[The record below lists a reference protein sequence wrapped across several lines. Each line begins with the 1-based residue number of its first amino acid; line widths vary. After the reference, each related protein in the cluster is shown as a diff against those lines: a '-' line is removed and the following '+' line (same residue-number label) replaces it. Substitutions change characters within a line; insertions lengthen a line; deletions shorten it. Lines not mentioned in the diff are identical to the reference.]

1 MRAQGYNGDTN
12 MQREINGLKTLIL
25 QDNPSANCTHCF
37 AQPLHFTLVTVAKRQ
52 CDVGRFFAILT
63 FELNVI
69 GASFERQT
77 ISQENQDEKL
87 KELLNFGKVL
97 TWRDPVRI
105 VHVLEVIA
113 SLRSPDRMGAED
125 LQSFEFVYMLHFM
138 LKELAITKDL
148 SPINSFANYDKDK
161 IMRLAKYYPNEF
173 GDNKLQE
180 LSSQLDDYIVY
191 MRQSD
196 NKLSNLKGLGD
207 LSK

>member
-37 AQPLHFTLVTVAKRQ
+37 SQPLHFTFVTVAKRQ

-69 GASFERQT
+69 GAYFERQT

-97 TWRDPVRI
+97 TWRDSSQKYEFERLGDAPLESHFKALLSVI
-105 VHVLEVIA
+105 TIFSSVVHVLEVIA
-113 SLRSPDRMGAED
+113 SLRSPERIWAED
-125 LQSFEFVYMLHFM
+125 LLEIYNHLYAAFYVESTGDHKGVGHSFTKKRSRNCKCDETCWHD
-138 LKELAITKDL
+138 KETI
-148 SPINSFANYDKDK
+148 
-161 IMRLAKYYPNEF
+161 
-173 GDNKLQE
+173 
-180 LSSQLDDYIVY
+180 
-191 MRQSD
+191 
-196 NKLSNLKGLGD
+196 SND
-207 LSK
+207 ERW